1 LQRCLLPRVGWGS
14 DPLREQRS
22 ACRSRLSHTRHGPR
36 HALLR
41 QVPACAGKIP
51 VDVAAPGRSPL
62 PSLTFARVAARG
74 SSRTFDRS
82 AHLHVND
89 GARDPPDLGA
99 ISDAFRSLRPGSY
112 AGFPLLGLSK
122 DRPSIVQAGECV
134 SRVSC
139 SPRLRCV
146 SFALRD
152 GNAGSHPRS
161 VLVVS
166 RHLDGFVLLD
176 PATIF
181 RPLPILGFIA
191 FLSAAKRKSPQCAY
205 RPPKPFLRR
214 QLRERRDESPC
225 SRGSASPSRP
235 SPAARFTANLAPSS
249 FFFQ

>member
-1 LQRCLLPRVGWGS
+1 LRRCLLPRVWWGS

-22 ACRSRLSHTRHGPR
+22 ACQSRLSHTRHGPR

-51 VDVAAPGRSPL
+51 VEVAARWRSPL

-99 ISDAFRSLRPGSY
+99 IPDAFRSLRPGSY
-112 AGFPLLGLSK
+112 TGFPLLGLSK
-122 DRPSIVQAGECV
+122 DRPSIVQVRECV

-139 SPRLRCV
+139 SPRLRCA
-146 SFALRD
+146 SSALRD

-166 RHLDGFVLLD
+166 HHLDGFVLLD

-181 RPLPILGFIA
+181 RSLPILGFIA
-191 FLSAAKRKSPQCAY
+191 FPSAAKRNSPQCSY
-205 RPPKPFLRR
+205 CPSKLFLRR
-214 QLRERRDESPC
+214 QLRESGDESPN
-225 SRGSASPSRP
+225 SRGRASPSRP
-235 SPAARFTANLAPSS
+235 SPAAQFTANLSPSS
-249 FFFQ
+249 FLFH